1 MWNILIGGA
10 TKLVH
15 CRAVRTGSL
24 MILRLVVDNPRVR
37 QYILDDENAR
47 NSVYKKSGTPPM
59 MCGISSVGESDGLI
73 SHVICESAWVQVPDP
88 VLVE

>member
-24 MILRLVVDNPRVR
+24 MILRLEVDNPRVR
-37 QYILDDENAR
+37 QYILGDENAR
-47 NSVYKKSGTPPM
+47 TSVCEKSRTPPV
-59 MCGISSVGESDGLI
+59 IVVVGKSRNI
-73 SHVICESAWVQVPDP
+73 WCANYNTWIVSAVGNAAAS
-88 VLVE
+88 

>member
-1 MWNILIGGA
+1 
-10 TKLVH
+10 
-15 CRAVRTGSL
+15 
-24 MILRLVVDNPRVR
+24 MILRLEVDNPRVR
-37 QYILDDENAR
+37 QYILGDENAR
-47 NSVYKKSGTPPM
+47 TSVYEKSKTPPV

>member
-37 QYILDDENAR
+37 QYILGDENAR
-47 NSVYKKSGTPPM
+47 NSVYEKSKTPPVIVVVGKSKNSR
-59 MCGISSVGESDGLI
+59 CANYNKWIVSSVG
-73 SHVICESAWVQVPDP
+73 
-88 VLVE
+88 